1 MATNGRETV
10 ARQADRLQWL
20 LDLVQA
26 DTLALFNA
34 AEDKPS
40 EFALLDF
47 CHILGE
53 AETAVRRRFEAVS
66 SGR

>member
-1 MATNGRETV
+1 MTNNVPETV
-10 ARQADRLQWL
+10 IAQADRLRWL

-47 CHILGE
+47 CHILDE
-53 AETAVRRRFEAVS
+53 AETAIKLRRDVFDSDR
-66 SGR
+66 

>member
-1 MATNGRETV
+1 MASNAPETV
-10 ARQADRLQWL
+10 AKQADRLRWL

-34 AEDKPS
+34 ADDKPS

-47 CHILGE
+47 CHILDE
-53 AETAVRRRFEAVS
+53 AETAVRRRSESFD
-66 SGR
+66 SGQ

>member
-1 MATNGRETV
+1 MASNLPETV
-10 ARQADRLQWL
+10 VRQADRLRWL

-34 AEDKPS
+34 ADDKAS

-47 CHILGE
+47 CHILDE
-53 AETAVRRRFEAVS
+53 AETAVKRRLDAFV